1 MKIQTTRRQTIAA
14 KTIGMFLTLML
25 SLNFVVG
32 INSASAA
39 AYNVAA
45 LTEAI
50 AKTVITKQENNVT
63 KYSTGPKSVTVT
75 YEIVRLGKTRKANK
89 ADEYEGIPAGATV
102 YPVRAK
108 YTVVQHYGSGDKT
121 TEKHY
126 DYDFYENNFG
136 GWETLGRGPV
146 R

>member
-1 MKIQTTRRQTIAA
+1 MIRQTTRRQTILTTAF
-14 KTIGMFLTLML
+14 GMILTLVL
-25 SLNFVVG
+25 GLNFVG
-32 INSASAA
+32 INPASASA
-39 AYNVAA
+39 YSIAA

-63 KYSTGPKSVTVT
+63 KYSTGPKSVTVI
-75 YEIVRLGKTRKANK
+75 YESIRLGKTRKANK
-89 ADEYEGIPAGATV
+89 ADEYEGIPAGANV

-108 YTVVQHYGSGDKT
+108 YTVTQHYSSGDKT

-126 DYDFYENNFG
+126 DYDFYENSFG
-136 GWETLGRGPV
+136 DWATLGRGPV